1 MKSATHWSYAP
12 YLPPLTED
20 GGIYIC
26 RIAPGEG
33 SVHIEWL
40 GIQKKEY
47 TVRYKKKDSAEAYT
61 SITVT
66 TSSADITDLETG
78 TDYAIQVKTDDCY
91 SPIRYFKAKHAWG
104 TVVNYLHPDDDVYA
118 FSGKSL
124 CSPCI
129 IRHPDG
135 FLLASM
141 DVFKAGSPQNLEL
154 IFRSDDDGETWHYV
168 SELYPCFWGRM
179 FIHKEKL
186 YMLSCST
193 EYGDLLIGCSED
205 GGKTFSAPT
214 VLLRGSCKCDVAG
227 IHKNPQPPV
236 TYAGRVWT
244 TLEWGS
250 WGIGTHAAMVG
261 SFPEDADPLDAS
273 AWLFSEPVPY
283 DPTWEGVAE
292 GPSPGTIEGTLVVF
306 PDGKLYNVMR
316 YQMSETKQKFG
327 LVLAYLVNTE
337 NPEAPLIYDHAIP
350 LPGNHSKFM
359 IRYDEKSGCYYT
371 IICRITDANI
381 PRDRRL
387 LSLMRSRD
395 CESWELVCDL
405 IDKREKDPE
414 EFGFQYP
421 DFFIEGDDILML
433 CRTAMY
439 KPINFHDA
447 NYSTF
452 HRIKNFRN
460 L

>member
-1 MKSATHWSYAP
+1 MKSSTMWSYAP
-12 YLPPLTED
+12 YLPPLTEN
-20 GGIYIC
+20 GGIYVC
-26 RIAPGEG
+26 RIAPADGAA
-33 SVHIEWL
+33 HIEWL
-40 GIQKKEY
+40 DIGKAEY
-47 TVRYKKKDSAEAYT
+47 TVKYKRKDTADNYRTFTVKSAC
-61 SITVT
+61 
-66 TSSADITDLETG
+66 ADISGLEVG
-78 TDYAIQVKTDDCY
+78 EDYEFQITADEKY

-118 FSGKSL
+118 FSGKAL

-141 DVFKAGSPQNLEL
+141 DVFRAGDPQNLEL

-179 FIHKEKL
+179 FIHKGSL

-193 EYGDLLIGCSED
+193 EYGDLLIGRSDD
-205 GGKTFSAPT
+205 GGKSFSAPT
-214 VLLRGSCKCDVAG
+214 VLLRGSCKCLVAG

-236 TYAGRVWT
+236 SYGGRVWT

-273 AWLFSEPVPY
+273 AWLFSEPTPY
-283 DPTWEGVAE
+283 DPTWHGVGE
-292 GPSPGTIEGTLVVF
+292 GPSPGTIEGTLVIF
-306 PDGKLYNVMR
+306 PNGKLYNVMR
-316 YQMSETKQKFG
+316 YQMGETKEKFG
-327 LVLAYLVNTE
+327 LVLAYRVDTE
-337 NPEAPLIYDHAIP
+337 NPEGALVYDHAIR

-359 IRYDEKSGCYYT
+359 IRYDEKSGYYYT
-371 IICRITDANI
+371 IICRITDENVL
-381 PRDRRL
+381 RDRRL
-387 LSLMRSRD
+387 LSLMRSPD
-395 CESWELVCDL
+395 CENWELVCDL
-405 IDKREKDPE
+405 IDKREEDPE

-452 HRIKNFRN
+452 HRIQNFRE

>member
-1 MKSATHWSYAP
+1 MKPCTSWSYAP
-12 YLPPLTED
+12 YLPPLTEN
-20 GGIYIC
+20 GGIYLC
-26 RIAPGEG
+26 RMAPNDHGI
-33 SVHIEWL
+33 HLEWL
-40 GIQKKEY
+40 SEDADEY
-47 TVRYKKKDSAEAYT
+47 TVSYRKKDTDEAFA
-61 SITVT
+61 SITVKEK
-66 TSSADITDLETG
+66 SADVTG
-78 TDYAIQVKTDDCY
+78 LDEGVDYEVRVTSGALY
-91 SPIRYFKAKHAWG
+91 SRLRYFKAKHAWG
-104 TVVNYLHPDDDVYA
+104 TIVNYLHPDDDIYA
-118 FSGKSL
+118 FSGKAL

-141 DVFKAGSPQNLEL
+141 DVYKANEPQNLEL

-179 FIHKEKL
+179 FIHKGKL

-214 VLLRGSCKCDVAG
+214 VLFRGACKCHVSG

-244 TLEWGS
+244 TMEWGT
-250 WGIGTHAAMVG
+250 WGLKKHAAMVG

-273 AWLFSEPVPY
+273 AWLFSEPTPY
-283 DPTWEGVAE
+283 DPTWKGVGE

-316 YQMSETKQKFG
+316 YQMGETKQRFG
-327 LVLAYLVNTE
+327 LVLAYRVNTE
-337 NPEAPLIYDHAIP
+337 DPEAPLVYDHAIP

-359 IRYDEKSGCYYT
+359 IRYDEESGYYYT
-371 IICRITDANI
+371 IICRITDVNI
-381 PRDRRL
+381 LRDRRL
-387 LSLMRSRD
+387 LTLMKSRD
-395 CESWELVCDL
+395 CEKWEIVCDL
-405 IDKREKDPE
+405 IDKRDEDPE

-452 HRIKNFRN
+452 HRIKDFRS